1 MGLNLKYS
9 TGQTPIDA
17 NESDGLKIKT
27 IITQG
32 ELIEFARS

>member
-1 MGLNLKYS
+1 MGLNFEYS

-27 IITQG
+27 ITTQS